1 MSHSALILITVVSL
15 GGWLAWSAF
24 AVTRFN
30 LRLRELWRLL
40 QSKGRGRRVKEVRDD
55 PWTNLPQQRYLFD
68 EVDFDDPEIR
78 ALKLELRALWRK
90 GIGSLVLVIPLSF
103 LLTIFASF

>member
-1 MSHSALILITVVSL
+1 MIPGPTFRSNAT
-15 GGWLAWSAF
+15 W
-24 AVTRFN
+24 
-30 LRLRELWRLL
+30 
-40 QSKGRGRRVKEVRDD
+40 
-55 PWTNLPQQRYLFD
+55 FD

-103 LLTIFASF
+103 LLGWMWEALKP